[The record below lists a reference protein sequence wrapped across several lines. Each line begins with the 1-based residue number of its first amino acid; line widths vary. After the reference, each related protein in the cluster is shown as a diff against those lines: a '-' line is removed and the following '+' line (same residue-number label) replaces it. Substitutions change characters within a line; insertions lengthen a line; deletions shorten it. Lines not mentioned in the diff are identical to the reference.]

1 MVGRGFFFGVGVEA
15 ALAVAALLL
24 CQSCATK
31 KDILALHAETI
42 AQNRQVESRLDGLE
56 RSVATL
62 DSMTRE
68 QYRLMMGTRAIVG
81 NQSQNQQDQIQSL
94 SARLDNIYYL
104 MKELN
109 QKLQAI
115 QLYGGVESAPPKTA
129 SPSDSAK
136 TTSPALQQ
144 SYNPIASTANVDPNE
159 VYNQALDDLNK
170 GNYDLA
176 ESRFMAF
183 LIQFPHHE
191 LAGNAQY
198 WLGEV
203 DYTRKKYQL
212 AITEFEKVVRNYPSS
227 DKVPAALLKMAF
239 AHIELGKTNTGITIL
254 RQITKDYK
262 DSEEAKLARVKLKKL
277 GR

>member
-115 QLYGGVESAPPKTA
+115 QLYGGVESAPPKTV